1 MSARNR
7 WVTFDCF
14 GTLVDWH
21 GWLGAALR
29 PLAGDRAPDLHRAY
43 VVHERRVE
51 REQPLRSYKDVLATA
66 LVRAADSLGIPV
78 SVSDARAL
86 PEGWSS
92 MRLFSDVEAMLA
104 ELRLNG
110 WQIGVLANCDD
121 DLFEVTHRAFTRP
134 FDVFVTSERVRA
146 FKPERWHFR
155 AFELITGVARHDWVH
170 VGSSAYRDVG
180 PARAFG
186 LTPLWLDCRERG
198 GSGRFSSVRVAS
210 RADVSRAIDALLE
223 RDEVR
228 LPALQ

>member
-7 WVTFDCF
+7 WVTFDCC

-29 PLAGDRAPDLHRAY
+29 PLAGDRAPDLHRGQDE
-43 VVHERRVE
+43 VVC
-51 REQPLRSYKDVLATA
+51 
-66 LVRAADSLGIPV
+66 RAADLGRQTSSERGSEEVLAEPPEE
-78 SVSDARAL
+78 DRHEH
-86 PEGWSS
+86 EGWSS

>member
-1 MSARNR
+1 M
-7 WVTFDCF
+7 
-14 GTLVDWH
+14 
-21 GWLGAALR
+21 
-29 PLAGDRAPDLHRAY
+29 
-43 VVHERRVE
+43 
-51 REQPLRSYKDVLATA
+51 
-66 LVRAADSLGIPV
+66 
-78 SVSDARAL
+78 
-86 PEGWSS
+86 
-92 MRLFSDVEAMLA
+92 
-104 ELRLNG
+104 
-110 WQIGVLANCDD
+110 
-121 DLFEVTHRAFTRP
+121 FEVTHRAFTRP